1 MNCFILSKMRAIVW
15 ERALQIALRNRSKE
29 VGRGQYIFNFGKG
42 GFHAK
47 KSPYLCKDFLLVKRN

>member
-1 MNCFILSKMRAIVW
+1 MRAIVW
-15 ERALQIALRNRSKE
+15 ETALQIALRNRSKE